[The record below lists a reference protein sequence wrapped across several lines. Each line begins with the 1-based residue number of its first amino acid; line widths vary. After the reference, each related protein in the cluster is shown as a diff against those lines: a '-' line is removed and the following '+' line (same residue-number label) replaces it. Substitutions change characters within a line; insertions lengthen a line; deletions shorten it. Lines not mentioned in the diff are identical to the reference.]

1 MKVTKQALRDIE
13 DGIDELSYEVCNSEF
28 ISGEAFYTIISCYAE
43 AKLAELAGE
52 LASWGIMSIYKFRI
66 TSPQTGPYVDV
77 YHNTESYWKT
87 VSEAQE
93 IVRAKAPSG
102 ATVEY
107 IGS

>member
-52 LASWGIMSIYKFRI
+52 LAS
-66 TSPQTGPYVDV
+66 
-77 YHNTESYWKT
+77 
-87 VSEAQE
+87 
-93 IVRAKAPSG
+93 
-102 ATVEY
+102 
-107 IGS
+107 